1 MDNNQ
6 SNIQSNSEK
15 LTVSEKAEQSVLGA
29 ILLNNDSLTEVAG
42 VLTFQDFYY
51 NAHQIIYSA
60 MLELYK
66 KAEPVDF
73 ITLTEK
79 IRPITN
85 LEDVGGY
92 SYIASLPSVIDYT
105 KNIDYYAQ
113 IVKEKSRLRQVIQAC
128 NQILSTAQTGKS
140 VEEVLEI
147 SEKTMFDIAQD
158 SSSKNLRHIKDVLMS
173 TYEVIEENY
182 KNKGSMTGLDTGFT
196 DLNFMTNGFQRTDL
210 IVVGARP
217 AVGKTAFALNIAHNA
232 AKKGAKVAVF
242 SLEMADTQLALR
254 ILAAECKVE
263 LSKLKSGEL
272 EEADWLKLVDSI
284 SVIAKNPVY
293 INQTANINLME
304 IRSQCRKLK
313 MQKGLDLI
321 VIDYIQLMLPES
333 NSENRQQ
340 EISKISRGLKILAKE
355 LDCTIMALSQVSRAS
370 EIRANHRPMLSD
382 LRESGAIEQD
392 ADIVMFLYRDELF
405 NPDTEDKNLTEV
417 IIAKHRSGEIG
428 TVKLVWSGK
437 YQLLLNAER

>member
-73 ITLTEK
+73 VTLTEK

-128 NQILSTAQTGKS
+128 NQIISTAQTGKS

-196 DLNFMTNGFQRTDL
+196 DLNFMTNGLQRTDL

>member
-128 NQILSTAQTGKS
+128 NQIISTAQTGKS

-196 DLNFMTNGFQRTDL
+196 DLNFMTNGLQRTDL

>member
-128 NQILSTAQTGKS
+128 NQIISTAQTGKS

-370 EIRANHRPMLSD
+370 EVRANHRPMLSD

>member
-128 NQILSTAQTGKS
+128 NQIISTAQTGKS

-147 SEKTMFDIAQD
+147 SENTMFDIAQD
-158 SSSKNLRHIKDVLMS
+158 SSSKNLSHIKD
-173 TYEVIEENY
+173 
-182 KNKGSMTGLDTGFT
+182 
-196 DLNFMTNGFQRTDL
+196 
-210 IVVGARP
+210 
-217 AVGKTAFALNIAHNA
+217 
-232 AKKGAKVAVF
+232 
-242 SLEMADTQLALR
+242 
-254 ILAAECKVE
+254 
-263 LSKLKSGEL
+263 
-272 EEADWLKLVDSI
+272 
-284 SVIAKNPVY
+284 
-293 INQTANINLME
+293 
-304 IRSQCRKLK
+304 
-313 MQKGLDLI
+313 
-321 VIDYIQLMLPES
+321 
-333 NSENRQQ
+333 
-340 EISKISRGLKILAKE
+340 
-355 LDCTIMALSQVSRAS
+355 
-370 EIRANHRPMLSD
+370 
-382 LRESGAIEQD
+382 
-392 ADIVMFLYRDELF
+392 FL
-405 NPDTEDKNLTEV
+405 
-417 IIAKHRSGEIG
+417 H
-428 TVKLVWSGK
+428 
-437 YQLLLNAER
+437 LL

>member
-128 NQILSTAQTGKS
+128 NQIISTAQTGKS

>member
-6 SNIQSNSEK
+6 SNIQSSSEK

-128 NQILSTAQTGKS
+128 NQIISTAQTGKS

-232 AKKGAKVAVF
+232 EKKGAKVAVF

>member
-128 NQILSTAQTGKS
+128 NQIISTAQTGKS

-272 EEADWLKLVDSI
+272 EEEDWLKLVDSI

>member
-42 VLTFQDFYY
+42 VLAFQDFYY

-128 NQILSTAQTGKS
+128 NQIISTAQTGKS

-173 TYEVIEENY
+173 TYGVIEENY
-182 KNKGSMTGLDTGFT
+182 KNKDSMTGLDTGFT
-196 DLNFMTNGFQRTDL
+196 DLNFMTNGLQRTDL

>member
-128 NQILSTAQTGKS
+128 NQIISTAQTGKS

-173 TYEVIEENY
+173 TYGVIEENY

-196 DLNFMTNGFQRTDL
+196 DLNFMTNGLQRTDL

-428 TVKLVWSGK
+428 TVKLVWSGN